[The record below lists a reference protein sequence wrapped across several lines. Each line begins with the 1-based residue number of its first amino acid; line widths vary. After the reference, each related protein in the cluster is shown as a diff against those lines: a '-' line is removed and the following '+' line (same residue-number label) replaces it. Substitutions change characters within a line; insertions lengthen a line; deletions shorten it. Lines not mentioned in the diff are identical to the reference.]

1 MVIGGGALQT
11 HRCGASSASNSF
23 DDANFVHDP
32 TRHEVHY
39 PVLYGACRTQEYNS
53 DAFTRVGE
61 ASNPGP
67 EVLRLG
73 TFNPGQVLG
82 HENTV
87 AEWGK
92 GIWCASETSHTVIAQ
107 KLSASRLRKSK
118 MNSLWSPPVPCHS
131 GNTGSMRG
139 KASGVA
145 IISHLPVVP
154 YPSVM
159 RDDVAASS
167 RLVEGLV
174 DLGSGSTMYVASVY
188 GPTHNAT
195 YFDPWSILA
204 SLCTCAFEH
213 AHAFQ
218 GPAAVVG
225 DFNVDL
231 QQIPFWESMAKRG
244 WVDAAA
250 FDAQQRSVQPKATS
264 RGNARKSF
272 VLVNPALLE
281 SLVKCDVTETYD
293 FDTHPL
299 LVAEFDVVSLH
310 KPRCVWNL
318 PASTDDLFFD
328 DDLLR
333 ASVVQEQMFRQGKFE
348 NAMRD
353 GDSEEALRQIN
364 LTFEAA
370 LKASVVDTDGSMGCL
385 PRRCFGRSRKKLTK
399 IKAASDPVVKKGR
412 HGEFTPQICQP
423 SVRIRQWTRQVRRLH
438 TCSRQM
444 NSYMGNQNTRAL
456 VACTELWKAILTAA
470 GFPTGFCNFALTTLG
485 LFIPEAIPN
494 SGYIKYIGDSLK
506 AALLDEIRR
515 WDTAV
520 QETRLIG
527 IRRDFQR
534 GGSRAFKSV
543 RDPQAPPFHAI
554 VHEVSVSIVPQRW
567 TRGGI
572 SRLLF
577 QGDASNFNI
586 EFPVYFQHQEAFILS
601 VDGNCLTLDR
611 RVINKD
617 YNDRKL
623 WQRQTV
629 TDTDELHKLTAAA
642 WSGMWLRDPKDDCE
656 ENWPAAIDNLRSLHD
671 VPTMEYRPL
680 EVAEWKRHAATTK
693 VTSARGACAYTPRE
707 LRFMPEELCV
717 WLLALMTAIEQGDM
731 QWPASIM
738 TARVAFPF
746 RRETFFKKLADYT
759 GGRHSGP
766 ATVFAKTLLDHGW
779 TCEESGWLIH
789 SSGLAF
795 NWYTAPK
802 SLLTKMLAMAWQMKL
817 CTAVQGRKHFDLS
830 NVDIAGIQQALRG
843 LNPEETSAALNFLV
857 GKHVTFDALGH
868 YANGGGSFQCPL
880 CGCVDGRE
888 HRLLHCR
895 ELESIRALYP
905 GLGEWL
911 QQQSQATMYFGLLP
925 WDVEWM
931 INSCQQLAVWPRV
944 SRPPSAPCE
953 LVCMFTDGS
962 AFFTE
967 CFTVSLAAGAW
978 ILVDGPTV
986 LCEGASVVPGVLHT
1000 AYRGEI
1006 WSVVLALQQRCY
1018 VNIHS
1023 DCSAVC
1029 AVGAG
1034 LVAARQAGSTPL
1046 VHEHSDL
1053 WDMVWELLLTR
1064 PSGSVSFTKVK
1075 AHQNPSTISDPT
1087 ERWCAE
1093 MNNYVDLVAKRC
1105 VKAAARGSIRCRERF
1120 CKQRATNVRML
1131 TKLFQCWNAMNSIVL
1146 KKVQAV
1152 RPLRNGTMP
1161 NFTMLVDPAA
1171 LQLVPC
1177 DISEQVLAACP
1188 YGDVF
1193 ARRVVGY
1200 LNGLQWDMQK
1210 PSVSLL
1216 ELYFDFSLFTG
1227 TVSPIFHA
1235 FTASRGSRGVYK
1247 LPDLS
1252 IQSDER
1258 HGVQHVPDEVTR

>member
-39 PVLYGACRTQEYNS
+39 PVLYGACRTQKYNS
-53 DAFTRVGE
+53 DAFIRVGE

-299 LVAEFDVVSLH
+299 LVAEFDVASLH

-333 ASVVQEQMFRQGKFE
+333 AAVVQEQMFRQGKFE

-353 GDSEEALRQIN
+353 GDSEEVLRQIN

-438 TCSRQM
+438 ACSRQM
-444 NSYMGNQNTRAL
+444 NSYMGNQSTRAL

-554 VHEVSVSIVPQRW
+554 VHEVS
-567 TRGGI
+567 
-572 SRLLF
+572 
-577 QGDASNFNI
+577 
-586 EFPVYFQHQEAFILS
+586 
-601 VDGNCLTLDR
+601 
-611 RVINKD
+611 
-617 YNDRKL
+617 
-623 WQRQTV
+623 
-629 TDTDELHKLTAAA
+629 
-642 WSGMWLRDPKDDCE
+642 
-656 ENWPAAIDNLRSLHD
+656 
-671 VPTMEYRPL
+671 
-680 EVAEWKRHAATTK
+680 
-693 VTSARGACAYTPRE
+693 
-707 LRFMPEELCV
+707 
-717 WLLALMTAIEQGDM
+717 
-731 QWPASIM
+731 
-738 TARVAFPF
+738 
-746 RRETFFKKLADYT
+746 TFFKKLADYA

-779 TCEESGWLIH
+779 TCVESGWLTH
-789 SSGLAF
+789 DSGLAF

-880 CGCVDGRE
+880 CGCIDGRE

-895 ELESIRALYP
+895 ELESIRAQYP

-911 QQQSQATMYFGLLP
+911 QQLSQATMYFGLLP

-931 INSCQQLAVWPRV
+931 INSCQQQAVWPRV
-944 SRPPSAPCE
+944 SRPPSAHCE

-1029 AVGAG
+1029 SVGAG

-1046 VHEHSDL
+1046 VHEHTDL

-1064 PSGSVSFTKVK
+1064 PSGSVTFTKVK
-1075 AHQNPSTISDPT
+1075 AHQNPNTISDPT

-1120 CKQRATNVRML
+1120 CKLRATNVRML

-1152 RPLRNGTMP
+1152 RPLRDGTMP
-1161 NFTMLVDPAA
+1161 TFTMLVDPAA
-1171 LQLVPC
+1171 LQPVPC
-1177 DISEQVLAACP
+1177 DISEQVLVTCP

-1252 IQSDER
+1252 IQSDVSQQPLCQQSR
-1258 HGVQHVPDEVTR
+1258 VWNRMIKWLLQHWQGAPWSYVCKTGSLGRYGYTIPVIGLIPASLRRKRLRWAQLAPDTLWAVWHHLGDKVRTPWLRVVDDG